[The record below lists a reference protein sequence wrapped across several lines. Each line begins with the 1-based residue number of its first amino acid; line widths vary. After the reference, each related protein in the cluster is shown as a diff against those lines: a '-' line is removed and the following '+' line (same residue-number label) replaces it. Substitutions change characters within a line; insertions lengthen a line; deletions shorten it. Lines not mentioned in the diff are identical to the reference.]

1 MGSSYET
8 SAGKRKSQITKGAVF
23 SVGVAAALGW
33 SSLSV
38 WMGAQDNN
46 QGEFFDPATGRWEWD
61 VVAFYF
67 TYPLVLW
74 VAVFALFGGFRRQ
87 A

>member
-1 MGSSYET
+1 MGNQDT
-8 SAGKRKSQITKGAVF
+8 SPATRKSQIIRCVVF
-23 SVGVAAALGW
+23 FIGTAAALGW
-33 SSLSV
+33 SCLSV
-38 WMGAQDNN
+38 WAGSQDNN

-74 VAVFALFGGFRRQ
+74 LLLFALFGGFRRQ
-87 A
+87 K